1 MKGHKSNMNKKQK
14 SSIVVA
20 SLAAI
25 AIAGSLIAGSTYAL
39 FTSESKTNIAVN
51 SGTVNVVASIDSDS
65 LITFSGK
72 ENTLVG
78 DTALDEANIK
88 SSTELGIA
96 NGTFF
101 NGGTASINAT
111 TGDLELKKVTPGD
124 KVTFKIKVENKSNV
138 AVKYRTI
145 ISCSE
150 DDGLFNGLKFTIG
163 GSNFN
168 GRTSKTDWTSLSA
181 GASITDASLD
191 CVVNLP
197 SDAGNDYQNKSC
209 NVSYTVEAVQG
220 NALTTDVDDDLIE
233 VYTVSDLKWV
243 QKNNSELTSSKTVKL
258 MNNLDLS
265 GENWTPIG
273 NATAKPFVA
282 TFDGNGKTISNLTST
297 KYSYFND
304 ENHGYGSG
312 LFGYVSNATIKNL
325 VIEDAHVG
333 GISDDEGIAIYSEVG
348 IVAGCTY
355 GNSTFDHITINN
367 STVKAQTK
375 VAAIVGQSNAGGS
388 GATTTITNCS
398 LNKVTVS
405 GNYSYA
411 LVCGLIN
418 QAASNVVFTGT
429 TVSDSKTEFWTNDLC
444 FFKNSETSTIY
455 KETYGLEDTYRW
467 ETIDNSTFYITEV
480 VNAWTVQRSTKPSVT
495 SNEGV
500 TGVSGTLRES
510 IIYLGLNPDG
520 SNLTRTLPVRYE

>member
-1 MKGHKSNMNKKQK
+1 MNKKQK

-51 SGTVNVVASIDSDS
+51 SGTVNVVASIDSES
-65 LITFSGK
+65 LITYSGK
-72 ENTLVG
+72 ENSLVG
-78 DTALDEANIK
+78 DVTSDEENIK
-88 SSTELGIA
+88 SSTELGID
-96 NGTFF
+96 NGKFL

-124 KVTFKIKVENKSNV
+124 KVKFTINVENKSNV
-138 AVKYRTI
+138 AIKYRTI

-163 GSNFN
+163 SSTFD
-168 GRTSKTDWTSLSA
+168 GRTSKTNWTPLSA
-181 GASITDASLD
+181 GASVTDASLD
-191 CVVNLP
+191 CIVNLP
-197 SDAGNDYQNKSC
+197 SDAGDEYQDTSC
-209 NVSYTVEAVQG
+209 KVSYTVEAVQG
-220 NALTTDVDDDLIE
+220 NALTTDEDDNLIE

-282 TFDGNGKTISNLTST
+282 TFDGNGKTISNLTTT
-297 KYSYFND
+297 KYSYIND
-304 ENHGYGSG
+304 ENQGYGSG

-325 VIEDAHVG
+325 VIEDANVG
-333 GISDDEGIAIYSEVG
+333 GISDDNGVAIYSEVG

-398 LNKVTVS
+398 LTNVTVS

-418 QAASNVVFTGT
+418 QAASTVVFTGT
-429 TVSDSKTEFWTNDLC
+429 TVDSDSKTEFWTNDSC
-444 FFKNSETSTIY
+444 YFKNSETSTIY
-455 KETYGLEDTYRW
+455 KETYSTDTYRW
-467 ETIDNSTFYITEV
+467 ETIDNSTFFITEV
-480 VNAWTVQRSTKPSVT
+480 ANAWTVQRSTNPSVT

-500 TGVSGTLRES
+500 TGVSGTLKES
-510 IIYLGLNPDG
+510 IIYLGLDPDG
-520 SNLTRTLPVRYE
+520 SNWTRTLPHRFD